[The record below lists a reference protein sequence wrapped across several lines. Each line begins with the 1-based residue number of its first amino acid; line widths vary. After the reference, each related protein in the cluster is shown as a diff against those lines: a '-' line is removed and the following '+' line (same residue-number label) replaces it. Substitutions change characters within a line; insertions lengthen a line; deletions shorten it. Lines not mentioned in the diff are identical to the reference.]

1 MGIEL
6 LCAIVLA
13 LLVGIWACFSGYR
26 FFLILLP
33 IWGFFAGLW
42 LGAYTVTAIFGTGFL
57 ATVSGLVVGIIV
69 GVIGAV
75 LSYLFYMVGVAII
88 AGWFGAALAS
98 GIMTAIGFD
107 SGLVVTLVAIVSAV
121 IAIAVTLL
129 LNIQKYVLMVIT
141 AVAGANVILLSGLV
155 AFGRVTLEEL
165 QAIGNLILPITQ
177 DSVFWLIVW
186 LALAVL
192 GVVFQIRTNRTYV
205 FTKETYV
212 ENWG

>member
-1 MGIEL
+1 MLSVL
-6 LCAIVLA
+6 LFA
-13 LLVGIWACFSGYR
+13 LLAFLLGLAFCFVGYR
-26 FFLILLP
+26 FFLVMLP

-42 LGAYTVTAIFGTGFL
+42 LGAYAVTAIFGTGFL
-57 ATVSGLVVGIIV
+57 ATAMGLVVGIVV

-75 LSYLFYMVGVAII
+75 LSYLFYAVGVAIV

-98 GIMTAIGFD
+98 GIMAAIGFD
-107 SGLVVTLVAIVSAV
+107 PGLIVTLVAIISA
-121 IAIAVTLL
+121 IIAVGLTFLL
-129 LNIQKYVLMVIT
+129 SIQKYVIIVFT
-141 AVAGANVILLSGLV
+141 ALAGASLVLLSGLL
-155 AFGRVTLEEL
+155 AFGRIELDEL
-165 QAIGNLILPITQ
+165 QAVGNLIQPIVQ

-186 LALAVL
+186 LALAAA

>member
-1 MGIEL
+1 M
-6 LCAIVLA
+6 
-13 LLVGIWACFSGYR
+13 
-26 FFLILLP
+26 LP

-42 LGAYTVTAIFGTGFL
+42 VGAYTVTAIFGTGFL
-57 ATVSGLVVGIIV
+57 ATATGLVVGIIV

-107 SGLVVTLVAIVSAV
+107 PGLVVTLVAIASAIV
-121 IAIAVTLL
+121 AILATLL
-129 LNIQKYVLMVIT
+129 LNIQKYVIIVIT
-141 AVAGANVILLSGLV
+141 ALVGANMILLSGLI
-155 AFGRVTLEEL
+155 AFGRITLEEL
-165 QAIGNLILPITQ
+165 QAVGNLIQPITQ

-186 LALAVL
+186 LVVAVL
-192 GVVFQIRTNRTYV
+192 GVVFQIRTNRAYV